1 MIEEK
6 EDIDLTPYHK
16 GRIEEREDQ
25 IGTPLQ
31 RKVMAGQA
39 INSSAIP
46 SDIVPPSILP
56 AFLRALG
63 RGTFEAGANAADLIP
78 ALKKAQFIHGAL
90 TGDKVSYNLPEF
102 LKETSRDQA
111 HPFAELLGTGAG
123 YGIPGLGEAKAAE
136 ALFPPLGRFAAK
148 SATSF
153 LRRLMLNTG
162 EGALG
167 GYTLSPE
174 GERGKGT
181 LIGGAVGPAAG
192 EALSFVKNLPS
203 MMKGLF
209 NASNKQELESSLSEA
224 VQSNFLSREGLQDF
238 HDQALTN
245 QNLTD
250 KALRQH
256 LGEGTSHEVEL
267 ANHLNNFYETN
278 VQKGKDIFSQ
288 LESSLDKRTIS
299 MPDSS
304 IMGTKEVNLKDLF
317 NNYRNLRDVAGEMWS
332 DTTNP
337 LLKTGERKELIEQ
350 AKQAQA
356 QAEELKAGVEKH
368 MTPDEKKLLNQGNDL
383 YKDVI
388 YPLRASSIFKKVQK
402 EGVTPN
408 DLLFKLTGPEE
419 HPVLDKDL
427 TSQMKAKKIMRDF
440 IQSSPETSRLLIGQ
454 KYASRPELLHEPNA
468 ELQPYLEASPQTNVL
483 AQSHKNALDR
493 KDATQEAL
501 KQSIANEG
509 RVGKGLPVRNFE
521 SENLGKSEDL
531 KTLLQKSNLSAKDK
545 TELARKLKEANATR
559 DKVMDLVKAGTITG
573 ATYSIV
579 QKLLGDRS

>member
-6 EDIDLTPYHK
+6 EDIDLSPK
-16 GRIEEREDQ
+16 QSRIEEREDQ

-31 RKVMAGQA
+31 RKVMAGQL

-63 RGTFEAGANAADLIP
+63 RGTFEASANAADLIP

-102 LKETSRDQA
+102 LKETPRDTA
-111 HPFAELLGTGAG
+111 HPIAELFGTGAG
-123 YGIPGLGEAKAAE
+123 YAIPGLGEAKAAE
-136 ALFPPLGRFAAK
+136 VAIPAFGRFASKA
-148 SATSF
+148 ANSF
-153 LRRLMLNTG
+153 LKRLLLNTG
-162 EGALG
+162 EGAVG

-174 GERGKGT
+174 GERGKGA
-181 LIGGAVGPAAG
+181 LLGGSIGPAAG
-192 EALSFVKNLPS
+192 EAISFAKNIPS
-203 MMKGLF
+203 MVKGLL
-209 NASNKQELESSLSEA
+209 NASNKHELESSLNEA
-224 VQSNFLSREGLQDF
+224 VQSNFLSREGLQDL
-238 HDQALTN
+238 HEEATNN

-250 KALRQH
+250 KALKQH
-256 LGEGTSHEVEL
+256 LGEGTNHEVEL

-278 VQKGKDIFSQ
+278 VQKGKDIFTQ
-288 LESSLDKRTIS
+288 LESSLDKRTVS

-304 IMGTKEVNLKDLF
+304 ITGTKEVNLKDLF

-332 DTTNP
+332 DTASP
-337 LLKTGERKELIEQ
+337 FLKTGERKELIEK
-350 AKQAQA
+350 AKQAQS
-356 QAEELKAGVEKH
+356 QADDLKITAEKY

-402 EGVTPN
+402 EGVVPN
-408 DLLFKLTGPEE
+408 DMLFKLSGPEE
-419 HPVLDKDL
+419 HPVLEKDL
-427 TSQMKAKKIMRDF
+427 TSQMKAKKIMREF

-454 KYASRPELLHEPNA
+454 KYAANPKLLHEPNA
-468 ELQPYLEASPQTNVL
+468 ELQPYLDASPQTSVL
-483 AQSHKNALDR
+483 SQSHRNAIDR
-493 KDATQEAL
+493 QDATQNAL
-501 KQSIANEG
+501 KQAVSNEN
-509 RVGKGLPVRNFE
+509 RMSKGLPVRTPPSQNV
-521 SENLGKSEDL
+521 KQPDDL
-531 KTLLQKSNLSAKDK
+531 KSLLESSNLTAKQK
-545 TELARKLKEANATR
+545 IEFGKKIKEANATR
-559 DKVMDLVKAGTITG
+559 EKVMDLVKAGTITG